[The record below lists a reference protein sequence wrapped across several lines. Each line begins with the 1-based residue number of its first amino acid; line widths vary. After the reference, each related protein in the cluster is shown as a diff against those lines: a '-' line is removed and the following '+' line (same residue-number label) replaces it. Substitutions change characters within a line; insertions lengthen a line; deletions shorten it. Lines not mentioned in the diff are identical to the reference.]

1 MQESNRNIVIDFID
15 NQNINQKDIPK
26 ALKELN
32 IIPSSKSWYNF
43 IDRLLLYSGALSLT
57 FAVLFFVAYN
67 WSELNRFGKFTLVEG
82 LLIATM
88 GIYLYLKENE
98 LISKV
103 LLVVLSILV
112 GTLLALVGQTYQT
125 GADSWELFFYWALF
139 ILPWVFISRFWA
151 MWIFWI
157 GLIDIS
163 ITLYQNRILD
173 FSPIEIL
180 FMLNSLALVAWEYL
194 KHHFKW
200 LDNFWAIRLLGII
213 SMITITKLTTDSVM
227 LLPIGIVW
235 IAIFYYLYRVK
246 QIDIF
251 MLSLGF
257 VGLSI
262 VVLYYLIN
270 SVSWIHFNL
279 VYILFIAMVTIGLG
293 MGFISWLKSIQKE
306 VLDETNR

>member
-1 MQESNRNIVIDFID
+1 
-15 NQNINQKDIPK
+15 
-26 ALKELN
+26 
-32 IIPSSKSWYNF
+32 
-43 IDRLLLYSGALSLT
+43 
-57 FAVLFFVAYN
+57 
-67 WSELNRFGKFTLVEG
+67 
-82 LLIATM
+82 LIATL

-213 SMITITKLTTDSVM
+213 IMITITKLTTDSVT